1 MNIPGDPFSR
11 KRPSLSAFLCTPAR
25 AINQRTGAAGQLRLH
40 RKLARVSAFH
50 PIRPV
55 HPFAVKGRFG
65 APAISEPHQ
74 RLPHDPP
81 RTVRA
86 CFKVKLGC

>member
-50 PIRPV
+50 PRRTLV
-55 HPFAVKGRFG
+55 G
-65 APAISEPHQ
+65 AAS
-74 RLPHDPP
+74 
-81 RTVRA
+81 
-86 CFKVKLGC
+86 KVGCGA

>member
-11 KRPSLSAFLCTPAR
+11 KRPSLCAFLCTPAR

-50 PIRPV
+50 PRRALV
-55 HPFAVKGRFG
+55 CAASKVGCG
-65 APAISEPHQ
+65 AGKA
-74 RLPHDPP
+74 
-81 RTVRA
+81 VRA
-86 CFKVKLGC
+86 AKIERPLWVSKAVSGSR

>member
-40 RKLARVSAFH
+40 RKLARVSACH
-50 PIRPV
+50 PWQTLAEQGSDPRLGLIEPV
-55 HPFAVKGRFG
+55 G
-65 APAISEPHQ
+65 AH
-74 RLPHDPP
+74 
-81 RTVRA
+81 
-86 CFKVKLGC
+86 